1 MWREGKIQDKD
12 NLSIKDKLN
21 LVLMK
26 FDGKRLT
33 EIWETK
39 INYSK
44 LKKPQT
50 NRRLELNSKPV
61 VPLWFLNEDA
71 VDTLEKFRC
80 DVGDGVVWIELQS
93 ALMGEL

>member
-1 MWREGKIQDKD
+1 
-12 NLSIKDKLN
+12 
-21 LVLMK
+21 MK

-50 NRRLELNSKPV
+50 EERLWIKFQNCIWEDDVMENS
-61 VPLWFLNEDA
+61 EEQI
-71 VDTLEKFRC
+71 TLKKFKMRKR
-80 DVGDGVVWIELQS
+80 
-93 ALMGEL
+93 